1 MDVSATKGVKVKAD
15 TSKSSHLCQISLVE
29 KENISGK
36 CLFVEIC

>member
-15 TSKSSHLCQISLVE
+15 TSKSSQISLVE